1 MWAFGA
7 WLLKAH
13 THFSG
18 PLSSDRCHL
27 GAGFVHLAFPTQSH
41 LQNACNG
48 PASLSDFEFSLDNNA
63 F

>member
-1 MWAFGA
+1 MGFRSVAGEGSHSFLRPSG
-7 WLLKAH
+7 
-13 THFSG
+13 FSC
-18 PLSSDRCHL
+18 CHL
-27 GAGFVHLAFPTQSH
+27 GAGFVYLAFPTQSH

>member
-7 WLLKAH
+7 QLVKAH

-18 PLSSDRCHL
+18 PLFSDCCHL
-27 GAGFVHLAFPTQSH
+27 GAGFGHLAFLTQSH

-48 PASLSDFEFSLDNNA
+48 PASLSDFEFLLDNNA